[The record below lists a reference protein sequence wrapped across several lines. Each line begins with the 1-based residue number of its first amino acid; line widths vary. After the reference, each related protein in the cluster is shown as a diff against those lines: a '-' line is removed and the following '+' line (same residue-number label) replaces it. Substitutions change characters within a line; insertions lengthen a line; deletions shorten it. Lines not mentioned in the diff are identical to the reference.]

1 MSIIAEIKNLKT
13 GIVSKIVRRTKKLD
27 DVLIKAGYDVSEIN
41 TVVTPLIG
49 ASRYATIK
57 VLIASNGL
65 GGLMTAP
72 YSKQSGDDET
82 NLFSFTLYE
91 PSGGGGRPV
100 DPNTNQRGNGT
111 VVLGG
116 NNETLGG
123 ASGGIRQDSVSTGG
137 GGVDNFTGSNSI
149 APPSTLPLLATTPA
163 MGRYLKWS
171 NLICTSI
178 QELILSA
185 GASKQKIMWRPPID
199 TEAYAQPAI
208 YVMELADAR
217 YILKNQMLC
226 ELGDSTDPKRGTSLD
241 QWNMIAENPLHLI
254 QSTVKSSVK
263 TVPDTDLS
271 YILEAGMD
279 IDPADLVGVLQP
291 NAWYED
297 TAYTPKEIIG
307 NIIAK
312 FKDSKL
318 WGDKDAISFL
328 DGGITDSYSPKSSFD
343 CINLDLRARTVG
355 EALDEIAA
363 RIGCVWAWDRRL
375 SMLDLRE
382 ADPIKDEPILLK
394 WLERNE
400 MYRAAG
406 GINSLSIDMPD
417 SVVSVHPI
425 RMVSTYG
432 AFASEIIQ
440 DWRVFPAKNGVED
453 FAPTTPLYYVNEY
466 PRKNKYSNRTAYI
479 GDHLPAFLGVVSSDV
494 YAWFENIPTI
504 EQTVVDIEP
513 WNYSFNPSSLWNQ
526 KPWTTTLR
534 ERNGVLSERYQR
546 LKDLVSG
553 NLILSRIPANGAGGP
568 MDFTPSVGFQWDAIS
583 FGFETKQQVQYRIHG
598 DKKDSLLLPSLISQP
613 RVSALGLTRCRNVL
627 GTLNIEY
634 LKPRSGIVRTFIC
647 SFKMQL
653 ILKTDASSG
662 EATMWLYKFNEV
674 QLSNLPYP
682 KWQGGDETNSLSG
695 ATGYALNLCELM
707 PANATSPPTVNF
719 DGGHLFY
726 PLAGQSSAATSVMLT
741 PVGGG
746 ETGLTMCYEII
757 NEGGA
762 TTYWIAIPNGVRVA
776 CSTIPLTGI
785 NGKWQDIGIS
795 GVGFPSSVPLVD
807 RII

>member
-13 GIVSKIVRRTKKLD
+13 GIVSKVLRRTKKLD
-27 DVLIKAGYDVSEIN
+27 DVLTKAGYDVSKIN

-49 ASRYATIK
+49 ANRYTTIK

-72 YSKQSGDDET
+72 YSKQAGNDET

-91 PSGGGGRPV
+91 SSGGGGRPV
-100 DPNTNQRGNGT
+100 DPNTNQRGGGT
-111 VVLGG
+111 VVVGG
-116 NNETLGG
+116 GLETFGG
-123 ASGGIRQDSVSTGG
+123 ATGEVRQDQASFAPAPI
-137 GGVDNFTGSNSI
+137 GV
-149 APPSTLPLLATTPA
+149 LLNTTPA

-199 TEAYAQPAI
+199 SEAYAQPAVFVI
-208 YVMELADAR
+208 EFADAR
-217 YILKNQMLC
+217 YILQNQMLC
-226 ELGDSTDPKRGTSLD
+226 ELGESTDPNRGTSLD

-254 QSTVKSSVK
+254 QSTAKNSVK
-263 TVPDTDLS
+263 TEPDNSLS
-271 YILEAGMD
+271 YILQAGMD

-291 NAWYED
+291 NAWYLE
-297 TAYTPKEIIG
+297 TAYKPKEIIG

-312 FKDSKL
+312 FKAAKL
-318 WGDKDAISFL
+318 WGDKDAISFV
-328 DGGITDSYSPKSSFD
+328 DNGVSDKYSPTNQFD

-375 SMLDLRE
+375 STLALRE
-382 ADPIKDEPILLK
+382 ANPIKDEPVLLA
-394 WLERNE
+394 WLEKNE

-417 SVVSVHPI
+417 SVVSVHPLK
-425 RMVSTYG
+425 MVSTYG
-432 AFASEIIQ
+432 AFGSEIIQ

-504 EQTVVDIEP
+504 DQSVVDIEP
-513 WNYSFNPSSLWNQ
+513 WNYDDNPSALWNQ
-526 KPWTTTLR
+526 KPWSSTLKA
-534 ERNGVLSERYQR
+534 RNKVLSERYRR
-546 LKDLVSG
+546 LRDLVSG

-568 MDFTPSVGFQWDAIS
+568 MDLTPSIGFQWDEIS

-647 SFKMQL
+647 SFNMQL
-653 ILKTDASSG
+653 ILKTDPSSG
-662 EATMWLYKFNEV
+662 EATMWLYRFNEV

-682 KWQGGDETNSLSG
+682 KFQNGDETNSLSG
-695 ATGYALNLCELM
+695 ASGYALNLCELM
-707 PANATSPPTVNF
+707 PANAASPPTVNF

-726 PLAGQSSAATSVMLT
+726 PPSGQSSSATSVMLT

-746 ETGLTMCYEII
+746 QTGLTMCYEII

-762 TTYWIAIPNGVRVA
+762 TTFWIAIPNGVKVA